1 MRATT
6 HRSILYAPPGPRLSR
21 ALRVVIGGGGV
32 AALET
37 ALALRALAGER
48 VALTLVSPGADFVL
62 APLAV
67 GAPFAVAH
75 PPRWPLA
82 EVAHELGAR
91 HVAAA
96 IMRVE
101 AGAHRVRL
109 TDGSALEYDALVL
122 ALGAHRYAPFPQAHT
137 FFAEDAP
144 ALLGDLVGDLELAW
158 SKSVA
163 FVVPPTV
170 AWTLPA
176 YELALLTA
184 REVRAMG
191 IDDARIA
198 IVTPEQRP
206 LALFGVRAATAAAA
220 LLDAAAITI
229 ETGANAALVSHGAI
243 SLRPGNR
250 RLRFERVVALP
261 LVEGRRVDGLPHDA
275 AGFLPIDAHARVR
288 GVQDVFAA
296 GDGTDFPIK
305 QGGIAT
311 QQADAAAEQIALR
324 AGARL
329 APHPFRPL
337 LRGWLLTGETRRY
350 FSNPIAGG
358 DGLGSTSLEPLW
370 TPPTKIAGRYLG
382 PWLVAH
388 QTVAPDSPAELT
400 AA

>member
-75 PPRWPLA
+75 PPRWSLA
-82 EVAHELGAR
+82 AIAHELGAR

-96 IMRVE
+96 ITRVE

-206 LALFGVRAATAAAA
+206 LALFGVRAATVAAA

-250 RLRFERVVALP
+250 RLRSSASWRCRSSRAAASTACRTMPPASSRSTRTRACAGCRTCSPPATAPTSPSSREASPPNRQT
-261 LVEGRRVDGLPHDA
+261 RRPSRSRCAPAPGWSPTRSGPCCA
-275 AGFLPIDAHARVR
+275 AGC
-288 GVQDVFAA
+288 
-296 GDGTDFPIK
+296 
-305 QGGIAT
+305 
-311 QQADAAAEQIALR
+311 
-324 AGARL
+324 
-329 APHPFRPL
+329 
-337 LRGWLLTGETRRY
+337 
-350 FSNPIAGG
+350 
-358 DGLGSTSLEPLW
+358 
-370 TPPTKIAGRYLG
+370 
-382 PWLVAH
+382 
-388 QTVAPDSPAELT
+388 
-400 AA
+400 